1 MIMFWTIQTTPEQT
15 SPTMLVNYISIAFFA
30 YLVLISASKAQSG
43 PTKSGAEALLKWKE
57 SIGNNSILS
66 SWVYPDNGNFSSS
79 NPCKWS
85 GIACN
90 NAGDITE
97 INLAFTGL
105 QGTLEHLDLS
115 SFPQLLRLDLRE
127 NQLTGA
133 IPLDIGTLTKLQ
145 LLDLS
150 TNNLTGSLPLSLA
163 NLSQVIEIDFS
174 RNMITGEL
182 DPWLFPNGTSVTNT
196 GLVSLKRLLLQDT
209 YLSGHIPIE
218 IGNSKNLVLIALDRS
233 FFLGPIPQSLGN
245 LSELT
250 ILRLNDNQFSGQI
263 PPNIGTLSK
272 LIDIRLFINQLS
284 GSVPREIGNL
294 SSLVTLHLA
303 ENNFTGHL
311 PQQVCQGGKLVN
323 FSASYNNFSGPIP
336 TSLRNC
342 TTLYRVRLEYN
353 QLTGNL
359 DQDFGVYPSLT
370 YIDLGYN
377 RLHGNLSPQW
387 GQCRNLTLLRVSG
400 NMIGGEIPNEIVQLN
415 QLGVLDLSSNQLSGE
430 IPAQIGKLSKLT
442 SLSLRGNKLSGHVPS
457 EIGVLS
463 NLGYLDL
470 SLNMLSGP
478 IPDQIGNCLK
488 LRFLSLSKN
497 GLNGTIPYQIGN
509 LVGLQTV
516 LDLSHNSLSG
526 EISPQIGKLINLENL
541 NLSHNN
547 LSGSIPNSLGDM
559 VSLLAIDLS
568 CNDLEGPLPDSKDFS
583 LFPPKS
589 FANNKDLCGDLQGLR
604 PCNTPISTTKNG
616 DQSRMVI
623 IVTTSTVGSLLFIL
637 VVVGIIVLYKRRYQ
651 WNVQED
657 EQEVPLQRENL
668 FSFLNFDGKIV
679 YDDIINATEDFNDVY
694 CIGVGGSSRVYKAK
708 LPSGQVVAVKKM
720 NSTTEGMEIDEV
732 RSFVN
737 ELATLEEIRH
747 RNIVKL
753 YGFCS
758 HERHKFLVYEFM
770 ERGSLADILSNE
782 KEAKELDWDKR
793 AKVVKGVANSLLY
806 LHHDCVPP
814 IIHRDISSK
823 NVLLNSELEARVSD
837 FGIARF
843 LKPNSS
849 NWTTIAG
856 TYGYIAPE
864 LSYTMEVTEKC
875 DVYSFG
881 VLALEVLMGSHPGT
895 LISNL
900 TSLVDQKIQLKD
912 VLDPRLSPPTTQ
924 KIADELTSIV
934 NLALWCLHADPQSR
948 PTMHVASEL
957 LQMQAGDD

>member
-1 MIMFWTIQTTPEQT
+1 M
-15 SPTMLVNYISIAFFA
+15 V
-30 YLVLISASKAQSG
+30 
-43 PTKSGAEALLKWKE
+43 
-57 SIGNNSILS
+57 
-66 SWVYPDNGNFSSS
+66 
-79 NPCKWS
+79 
-85 GIACN
+85 
-90 NAGDITE
+90 
-97 INLAFTGL
+97 
-105 QGTLEHLDLS
+105 
-115 SFPQLLRLDLRE
+115 
-127 NQLTGA
+127 
-133 IPLDIGTLTKLQ
+133 
-145 LLDLS
+145 
-150 TNNLTGSLPLSLA
+150 
-163 NLSQVIEIDFS
+163 
-174 RNMITGEL
+174 TGEL
-182 DPWLFPNGTSVTNT
+182 DPRLFPNGTSVTNT

-209 YLSGHIPIE
+209 YLS
-218 IGNSKNLVLIALDRS
+218 DRS
-233 FFLGPIPQSLGN
+233 FFSGPIPQSLGN

-272 LIDIRLFINQLS
+272 LIDIRLFINRLS

-323 FSASYNNFSGPIP
+323 FSTSYNNFSGPIP

-359 DQDFGVYPSLT
+359 DQDFGVHPSLT

-377 RLHGNLSPQW
+377 RLRGNLSPQW

-400 NMIGGEIPNEIVQLN
+400 NMIG
-415 QLGVLDLSSNQLSGE
+415 
-430 IPAQIGKLSKLT
+430 
-442 SLSLRGNKLSGHVPS
+442 
-457 EIGVLS
+457 
-463 NLGYLDL
+463 DL

-583 LFPPKS
+583 LFPPES

-604 PCNTPISTTKNG
+604 PCNTPISTSKNG

-623 IVTTSTVGSLLFIL
+623 IVITSTVGSLLFIL

-679 YDDIINATEDFNDVY
+679 YDDIINATEDFNVVY

-737 ELATLEEIRH
+737 ELATLAEIRH

-753 YGFCS
+753 YCFCS

-793 AKVVKGVANSLLY
+793 AKVVKGVANALLY

-837 FGIARF
+837 FGTARF

-900 TSLVDQKIQLKD
+900 TSRVDQKIQLKD